1 MNGKPRGK
9 MDLSPLF
16 ANADKVV
23 AAASSG
29 KLDPVA
35 FLAHTESFLCAPDI
49 GLEGETTTSERNG
62 RMFQTQILNMKVV
75 RSVRVAGSNLRK
87 LIENGMDNA
96 VPLDVRCLRALLR
109 HQEVVPKDWLNEN
122 EPILFIGTVA
132 VRKDGGGKCV
142 YGLKLEKPA
151 SRSQFVVRNV
161 DDITEKT
168 AYLIAYIAEEF
179 FSGEIEE
186 KPQKEPPAIH
196 TMCRPGGS

>member
-9 MDLSPLF
+9 INLSPLF

-29 KLDPVA
+29 NLDPVTYA
-35 FLAHTESFLCAPDI
+35 EYANGFLAMPDI
-49 GLEGETTTSERNG
+49 GLEEETAPSERNG
-62 RMFQTQILNMKVV
+62 RIFQTKTLNMKVV

-96 VPLDVRCLRALLR
+96 VPLDVRCLRALMR
-109 HQEVVPKDWLNEN
+109 HQEAVPRSWLSED

-132 VRKDGGGKCV
+132 ERKDGGGECV

-151 SRSQFVVRNV
+151 SRSQLVVRNV
-161 DDITEKT
+161 DDITEET
-168 AYLIAYIAEEF
+168 AYLVAYIQEDFFKGELEE
-179 FSGEIEE
+179 SA
-186 KPQKEPPAIH
+186 Q
-196 TMCRPGGS
+196 